1 MLDED
6 TVIVSEKDFAL
17 SPSPSPVPS
26 ADDDADRAD
35 TLNSSAVVS
44 DDDEEGGAEIVP
56 AAGAPGAEGEGGP
69 TAEDVASADKLAL
82 SISPPPPAAVA
93 PSARQIVS
101 IGTESDAYEFAFHE
115 EELNGILAKVP
126 AGWKVC
132 VVSVVGVS
140 GPSRAGV
147 PSRVPRPPLTRLAVL
162 HLQAFRTGK
171 SFLLSWFLRYL
182 ESHNVGPGGKKSAPD
197 DDADGRQWFER
208 VKTLNQKDGSFDWRG
223 GTERNT
229 TGMWMWSDP
238 YFLPGPSGDVAVLL
252 VDTQGMFDHETTVCG
267 AVQLFPLRATS
278 IVVLENLVR
287 LSG

>member
-44 DDDEEGGAEIVP
+44 DDDDEGGAEIVP
-56 AAGAPGAEGEGGP
+56 AAGTPGAEGEGGP
-69 TAEDVASADKLAL
+69 TAEDVASADELAL

-101 IGTESDAYEFAFHE
+101 IGTESDAYAFAFHE

-132 VVSVVGVS
+132 VVSVVG
-140 GPSRAGV
+140 
-147 PSRVPRPPLTRLAVL
+147 
-162 HLQAFRTGK
+162 AFRTGK

-182 ESHNVGPGGKKSAPD
+182 ESHSVGPGGKKSAPD

-252 VDTQGMFDHETTVCG
+252 VDTQGMFDHETTVG
-267 AVQLFPLRATS
+267 LTAAIFG
-278 IVVLENLVR
+278 
-287 LSG
+287 LSTLLSSYQIYNV